1 MQIEEI
7 LLKANITHDDKARRV
22 LNTAPDKFADITL
35 KEIQKG
41 ITIERL
47 ETLSV
52 PVYMYGT
59 QITIHGKFT
68 DMPDDLRVAGYKS
81 VFKNGNGS
89 VGIKYVAID
98 GDKKQLLERI
108 SRYRVEGHPHWGI
121 LSSSEGYI
129 AQRIFRPDD
138 KQACIDC
145 YNSTPD
151 SLFIGNK
158 EAFKVWYG
166 GYAVVLHIGA
176 IYQDNLWS
184 LITALTGIT
193 SQAEFDR
200 LEAESNA
207 KYQRMLADGE
217 AKRKLEAEAN
227 RIKLETA
234 KSNFAVPSN
243 WVEFKGKLTEPGTYA
258 HLTDTWSDGIALQ
271 VIKVAKRGGRLCSN
285 SKTFKD
291 FNYVDWSPSG
301 YKQTERSINGWRI
314 LAEVKT
320 VKPVTTSSVAT
331 DDITISHNT
340 SLNGIE
346 VKFKVKPSD
355 TVIGQLKDLGFRWS
369 SKSYL
374 WYNRYTVDLWDKINA
389 EFKCGVC

>member
-22 LNTAPDKFADITL
+22 LNTAPDKIADITL
-35 KEIQKG
+35 KEIEKG
-41 ITIERL
+41 ISIERL
-47 ETLSV
+47 ETLNV

-59 QITIHGKFT
+59 QITIHGKFA
-68 DMPDDLRVAGYKS
+68 DMPDDLRVCGYKS

-158 EAFKVWYG
+158 EAFKIFYG

-176 IYQDNLWS
+176 IYQDNLWP

-193 SQAEFDR
+193 SQAEFDK
-200 LEAESNA
+200 LEAKSNA
-207 KYQRMLADGE
+207 KYQRMLAEGE
-217 AKRKLEAEAN
+217 AKRKLEAEAKA
-227 RIKLETA
+227 IELQTA
-234 KSNFAVPSN
+234 KSNFTAPSN
-243 WVEFKGKLTEPGTYA
+243 WIPFNGHIIEPGTYA
-258 HLTDTWSDGIALQ
+258 RIYDTYYDGIALQ
-271 VIKVAKRGGRLCSN
+271 VIKTAKRGAFLCDSIRN
-285 SKTFKD
+285 FKD
-291 FNYVDWSPSG
+291 YQFKDWQPSK
-301 YKQTERSINGWRI
+301 YSKCNRSINGWQI
-314 LAEVKT
+314 LDKPVKT
-320 VKPVTTSSVAT
+320 VKTETVKST
-331 DDITISHNT
+331 DISIIHNNK
-340 SLNGIE
+340 LNGIE
-346 VKFKVKPSD
+346 IKFPDKPSD
-355 TVIGQLKDLGFRWS
+355 SIINQLKDLGFRWS
-369 SKSYL
+369 YKSTL
-374 WYNRYTVDLWDKINA
+374 WYNRYSDSLWQQVNT
-389 EFKCGVC
+389 EFSKVGVC

>member
-22 LNTAPDKFADITL
+22 LNTAPDKIADITL
-35 KEIQKG
+35 KEIEKG
-41 ITIERL
+41 ISIERL
-47 ETLSV
+47 ETLNV

-59 QITIHGKFT
+59 QITIHGKFA
-68 DMPDDLRVAGYKS
+68 DMPDDLRVCGYKS

-158 EAFKVWYG
+158 EAFKIFYG

-176 IYQDNLWS
+176 IYQDNLWP

-193 SQAEFDR
+193 SQAEFDK
-200 LEAESNA
+200 LEAKSNA
-207 KYQRMLADGE
+207 KYQRMLAEGE
-217 AKRKLEAEAN
+217 AKRKLEAEAKA
-227 RIKLETA
+227 IELQTA
-234 KSNFAVPSN
+234 KSNFTAPSN
-243 WVEFKGKLTEPGTYA
+243 WIPFNGHIIEPGTYA
-258 HLTDTWSDGIALQ
+258 RIYDTYYDGIALQ
-271 VIKVAKRGGRLCSN
+271 VIKTAKRGAFLCDSIRN
-285 SKTFKD
+285 FKD
-291 FNYVDWSPSG
+291 YQFKDWQPSK
-301 YKQTERSINGWRI
+301 YSKCNRSIDGWQI
-314 LAEVKT
+314 LDKPVKAVKT
-320 VKPVTTSSVAT
+320 ETVKST
-331 DDITISHNT
+331 DISIIHNNK
-340 SLNGIE
+340 LNGIE
-346 VKFKVKPSD
+346 IKFPDKPSD
-355 TVIGQLKDLGFRWS
+355 IVINQLKDLGFRWS
-369 SKSYL
+369 YKSTL
-374 WYNRYTVDLWDKINA
+374 WYNRYSDSLWQQVNT
-389 EFKCGVC
+389 EFSKVGVC